1 MDWFCPR
8 CRTDQMSR
16 SMTRTQLLV
25 IFWTLIL
32 TMMLYPMLSMLAV
45 QMYTALSS
53 SYVAGHH
60 SVLLINCP
68 TEQTAK
74 DIGRHI
80 MEKRMAA
87 CVNILPRTSTI
98 TEAAQTKF
106 FYGTNQHRAQTIETI
121 LPTFCIRFYWKGEI
135 QDASEILLLV
145 RTRTS
150 MIQQLTDFVNA
161 IHPYQTPE
169 ILSFPIQDGSH
180 SYLKWIDDAVPDV

>member
-16 SMTRTQLLV
+16 SMTRAQLVV

-32 TMMLYPMLSMLAV
+32 TMMLYPVLSMLAV
-45 QMYTALSS
+45 QLYTALSS

-87 CVNILPRTSTI
+87 CVNILPRTSTM
-98 TEAAQTKF
+98 
-106 FYGTNQHRAQTIETI
+106 
-121 LPTFCIRFYWKGEI
+121 FYWKGEI

>member
-1 MDWFCPR
+1 MDRFCLR
-8 CRTDQMSR
+8 CHADQISQN
-16 SMTRTQLLV
+16 MTRTRLVV

-32 TMMLYPMLSMLAV
+32 TMMLYPVMSVLVV
-45 QMYTALSS
+45 QMYTALSG
-53 SYVAGHH
+53 SYLTGHH

-87 CVNILPRTSTI
+87 CVNILPPTSTM
-98 TEAAQTKF
+98 
-106 FYGTNQHRAQTIETI
+106 
-121 LPTFCIRFYWKGEI
+121 FYWNGEI

-150 MIQQLTDFVNA
+150 MIQRLTEIVKA

-180 SYLKWIDDAVPDV
+180 SYLKWIDDVVPDV